1 LSDVQ
6 HGFRANKST
15 ATAFQFFVES
25 TQEAIEDEM
34 NPIWI
39 FLDLTKAYDV
49 LNHTMFLSKFS
60 CFGIRGVEISWFESY
75 LSIRGHVWK

>member
-6 HGFRANKST
+6 HGFRAKKST

-34 NPIWI
+34 NPI
-39 FLDLTKAYDV
+39 
-49 LNHTMFLSKFS
+49 
-60 CFGIRGVEISWFESY
+60 
-75 LSIRGHVWK
+75 